1 LACIPEIL
9 QSDNGSEFFGNC
21 IYYIKEYFKTVQIL
35 KGKPLCPH
43 EQGCVERCNT
53 DLKIVLL
60 KLEQEYPDK
69 KWLIIEIHVGN
80 IELEPMTIK
89 KYDKKKRVLQR
100 HIY

>member
-1 LACIPEIL
+1 
-9 QSDNGSEFFGNC
+9 
-21 IYYIKEYFKTVQIL
+21 
-35 KGKPLCPH
+35 
-43 EQGCVERCNT
+43 
-53 DLKIVLL
+53 VLL